1 MLRLAFEVTTFAA
14 GAPWTAPA
22 AGLPVTPTRI
32 LAVGI
37 VLAFILLSLPGVRR
51 FLDARRAPAP
61 ALPGGA
67 LVVPMGRER
76 LLTIHAFLGFLLVGS
91 LIDIVFDRE
100 HWPFSQYGMYSET
113 ATSNSLD
120 TLRLFGVPRDGSAEI
135 ALYDYRYIRPF
146 DKSRMRWALES
157 MVESGKGSGRAREAV
172 ADCLRR
178 YEDLRKAGRHDGPP
192 LRAMRLYR
200 LHWTLDPELRNVDT
214 PDRRELIVEVAAPD
228 GGGK

>member
-1 MLRLAFEVTTFAA
+1 MLRLPFEVTSFAA

-22 AGLPVTPTRI
+22 AALSLTPNRI
-32 LAVGI
+32 LAVAI
-37 VLAFILLSLPGVRR
+37 ILAFILLSLPGVRR
-51 FLDARRAPAP
+51 FVDAHRAPAA
-61 ALPGGA
+61 ALPDGA
-67 LVVPMGRER
+67 VLVPMARER
-76 LLTIHAFLGFLLVGS
+76 LLTIHAFLGFLLIGS

-120 TLRLFGVPRDGSAEI
+120 TLRLFGVPRDGSAEVP
-135 ALYDYRYIRPF
+135 LYEYRYIRPF
-146 DKSRMRWALES
+146 DNSRMHWALES
-157 MVESGKGSGRAREAV
+157 IVESGRVSGGARDAV

-178 YEDLRKAGRHDGPP
+178 YEDLRKSGRHDGPA

-214 PDRRELIVEVAAPD
+214 PDRRELIAEVTTAQD
-228 GGGK
+228 GGK